1 MVRLKNRYLLLE
13 LITEDGRSD
22 DGLNGKLLL
31 DVFRDAIGTIHGDYG
46 LGACQH
52 SLKGKTERVLAR
64 SASARNCFVYAGT
77 LRRFFLRECRIA
89 VLYVNAPT
97 QIAVAR
103 CNRDFHTMLWS
114 SLTLITTVRK
124 RPCIVRC
131 VHLSGVFAKAL
142 IGHHV

>member
-52 SLKGKTERVLAR
+52 SLKGTIERVLAR
-64 SASARNCFVYAGT
+64 SAMAWNCLVYAGT
-77 LRRFFLRECRIA
+77 LRRVFLW
-89 VLYVNAPT
+89 NA
-97 QIAVAR
+97 
-103 CNRDFHTMLWS
+103 
-114 SLTLITTVRK
+114 
-124 RPCIVRC
+124 
-131 VHLSGVFAKAL
+131 AL
-142 IGHHV
+142 QYST